1 MNIVFKA
8 HFCYKPNDNKEIDAK
23 NGENN
28 RTHGVIISCAALLFI
43 WLMSI
48 IVQRVQLTSG
58 VIMQTS
64 QQIKEFIATN
74 PATLLY
80 FSAPS
85 CNVCHALKPKLL
97 GAIAES
103 FTEFQSVEIDI
114 SIDQEIAAS
123 FGVFAIPTLLV
134 FLDGKE
140 FLRKTRHMSVD
151 EVVREIGRPYE
162 IMFS

>member
-1 MNIVFKA
+1 
-8 HFCYKPNDNKEIDAK
+8 
-23 NGENN
+23 
-28 RTHGVIISCAALLFI
+28 
-43 WLMSI
+43 
-48 IVQRVQLTSG
+48 
-58 VIMQTS
+58 MQTS

-97 GAIAES
+97 SAIAKNYE
-103 FTEFQSVEIDI
+103 EFKNIEIDV
-114 SIDQEIAAS
+114 SLEQEVAAS

-134 FLDGKE
+134 FLDGRE